1 MRIIGAGLGRT
12 GTNSLKLALERLLG
26 RPTYHMIEVQRHLD
40 HVPTWRAALRGEP
53 VDWEPVLGNYAATV
67 DWPGA
72 AVWRELVA
80 ENPEAVVLL
89 STRRDAATWLASAR
103 ATVMDSSDRLEDEP
117 DMPGY
122 MAMVREMYEM
132 FDPLWRDD
140 GAAMTAYERHA
151 ASVRREVRADRLVEW
166 QPGDGWGP
174 LCVAL
179 GAAVPPE
186 PFPHVNSTEEYR
198 ARLSQIE
205 SRLAASRDTIHE

>member
-1 MRIIGAGLGRT
+1 MSPPGAQ
-12 GTNSLKLALERLLG
+12 
-26 RPTYHMIEVQRHLD
+26 P
-40 HVPTWRAALRGEP
+40 LRGEA
-53 VDWEPVLGNYAATV
+53 VDWEPVLGDNAATV

-103 ATVMDSSDRLEDEP
+103 ATVMDSSDRLEDTRHAGIHGDGP
-117 DMPGY
+117 RD
-122 MAMVREMYEM
+122 VRDV
-132 FDPLWRDD
+132 DPLWRDD

-174 LCVAL
+174 LSSRSARRCRQSLSHMSTRQRNTAR
-179 GAAVPPE
+179 GSSDREPAGCFGRHHPRMIAVQGPTWSPA
-186 PFPHVNSTEEYR
+186 R
-198 ARLSQIE
+198 ANCHRAGVLDR
-205 SRLAASRDTIHE
+205 SRL